1 MLCDGSPDPLHESE
15 LNTYMNLWREEVH
28 YKSVPVVLEEI
39 EESLKVQFHR
49 ECQPVLWPE
58 VCEHNSEALWVFCD
72 QTKLCIYL
80 SDLQGDKVKRNCL
93 LLTVHP
99 SVIFSQEY

>member
-28 YKSVPVVLEEI
+28 YKPVPVVLEEI

-49 ECQPVLWPE
+49 ECQPVL
-58 VCEHNSEALWVFCD
+58 
-72 QTKLCIYL
+72 
-80 SDLQGDKVKRNCL
+80 
-93 LLTVHP
+93 
-99 SVIFSQEY
+99 